1 MKFAVAGVT
10 GHTGKVVAESLLAG
24 NHEVR
29 VIVRD
34 IAKGEPF
41 ANLGCDV
48 AVADLGDAP
57 ALSQALTGMDGA
69 YLLVPPRIA
78 PGFRDYQLATGRSL
92 VSAAR
97 TSGIPHVVFLS
108 SIAAH
113 IPAGTGPIAGLYPI
127 EQGFRALV
135 AENRAFSATF
145 LRAGYFMENLGA
157 SLGALS
163 QGILPCFVP
172 VDLPI
177 AMIATHDIGQ
187 FAAKLLVEGGRGARA
202 VQLGGPACT
211 MADAAAALTEILGR
225 TIVAVQAPIDQL
237 VSTFTSFG
245 FPAEVASL
253 YQEMTV
259 GLTNGLVVFEPNVET
274 VEGKMRLADVLPLL
288 LRNG

>member
-57 ALSQALTGMDGA
+57 ALSRALTGMDGA

-97 TSGIPHVVFLS
+97 TSGIPHVVLLS